1 MTKMTEDAG
10 EAPDAVARMLSANAA
25 GCAALGKKLRGAPP
39 PLAITCA
46 RGSSDHAAT
55 FAKYLIETRLGVPT
69 MSFAPSVAS
78 IYGARLRVAGAL
90 FIVIS
95 QSGRSPDLIA
105 SAQAARD
112 AGALVVT
119 IVNAEESPLARVGQI
134 CLPLHAG
141 RERSVAAT
149 KSFIASLAAV
159 LQIVAHWGERKE
171 LAAALDNLPGNLD
184 AAAALDWSP
193 AENAFA
199 KADDMLVI
207 GRGLGFAIA
216 QEAALKLKETSV
228 IHAEPFSAAEVEH
241 GPMALVREGFPI
253 LVFSQQDETRAGVQ
267 DLVSNLRGKGGRVFV
282 AEQGPAAPERLPVV
296 TGVDPALALV
306 TMIQSFY
313 FLANAVALARGRD
326 PDDPPHLRKETET
339 L

>member
-1 MTKMTEDAG
+1 MTKMTEDAR

-25 GCAALGKKLRGAPP
+25 DCAALGKRLRGAPP
-39 PLAITCA
+39 PLVITCA

-78 IYGARLRVAGAL
+78 IYGARLKMAGAL
-90 FIVIS
+90 FIAIS

-105 SAQAARD
+105 SAQAACD

-149 KSFIASLAAV
+149 KSFIVSLAAV
-159 LQIVAHWGERKE
+159 LQIAAHWGERKE
-171 LAAALDNLPGNLD
+171 LAAALDGLPGNLG

-193 AENAFA
+193 AENTFA
-199 KADDMLVI
+199 KADGMLVI

-228 IHAEPFSAAEVEH
+228 LHAEPF
-241 GPMALVREGFPI
+241 
-253 LVFSQQDETRAGVQ
+253 
-267 DLVSNLRGKGGRVFV
+267 
-282 AEQGPAAPERLPVV
+282 
-296 TGVDPALALV
+296 
-306 TMIQSFY
+306 
-313 FLANAVALARGRD
+313 
-326 PDDPPHLRKETET
+326 
-339 L
+339 

>member
-10 EAPDAVARMLSANAA
+10 EAPDTVARTLSANAA
-25 GCAALGKKLRGAPP
+25 GCAALGKILRGAPP
-39 PLAITCA
+39 PLVITCA

-69 MSFAPSVAS
+69 MSFAPSVSS
-78 IYGARLRVAGAL
+78 IYGARLKMAGAL
-90 FIVIS
+90 FIAIS
-95 QSGRSPDLIA
+95 QSGQSPDLIA

-119 IVNAEESPLARVGQI
+119 IVNAEESPLARLGQI

-149 KSFIASLAAV
+149 KSFIASLAVV
-159 LQIVAHWGERKE
+159 LQIVAHWGESKE
-171 LAAALDNLPGNLD
+171 LAAALDGLPGNLS
-184 AAAALDWSP
+184 AAAGLDWSP
-193 AENAFA
+193 AENTFA

-207 GRGLGFAIA
+207 GRGLGYAIA
-216 QEAALKLKETSV
+216 QEAALKFKETSV
-228 IHAEPFSAAEVEH
+228 LHAEPFSAAEVAH

-253 LVFSQQDETRAGVQ
+253 LVFSQEDASRAGVQ
-267 DLVSNLRGKGGRVFV
+267 DLVSDLRNKGGRVFV
-282 AEQGPAAPERLPVV
+282 AEQGPAAPDRLPVV
-296 TGVDPALALV
+296 ANVDPALALV

-326 PDDPPHLRKETET
+326 PDDPPHLRKVTET

>member
-25 GCAALGKKLRGAPP
+25 QCAALGQRLRAAPP
-39 PLAITCA
+39 PFVITCA

-55 FAKYLIETRLGVPT
+55 FTKYLIETRLGLPT
-69 MSFAPSVAS
+69 MSFAPTVSS
-78 IYGARLRVAGAL
+78 IYGARIKMAGAL
-90 FIVIS
+90 FIAIS
-95 QSGRSPDLIA
+95 QSGQSPDLVA

-119 IVNAEESPLARVGQI
+119 IVNTEESPLARVGQV
-134 CLPLHAG
+134 CLHLHAG

-149 KSFIASLAAV
+149 KSYIASLAAV
-159 LQIVAHWGERKE
+159 LQIVAHWGESKE
-171 LAAALDNLPGNLD
+171 LAAALDALPGDLGN
-184 AAAALDWSP
+184 AVALDWSA
-193 AENAFA
+193 AENTFA
-199 KADDMLVI
+199 NADGMLVI

-216 QEAALKLKETSV
+216 QEAALKLKETAI

-241 GPMALVREGFPI
+241 GPMALVGEGFPI
-253 LVFSQQDETRAGVQ
+253 LVFSQEDATRAGVI
-267 DLVSNLRGKGGRVFV
+267 DLVANLRDKGGRVFV

-296 TGVDPALALV
+296 TGLDPATALV
-306 TMIQSFY
+306 SMIQSFY
-313 FLANAVALARGRD
+313 SLANAVALARGRD

>member
-10 EAPDAVARMLSANAA
+10 EAPDAVARMLSANVAD
-25 GCAALGKKLRGAPP
+25 CAALGKRLRAAPP

-55 FAKYLIETRLGVPT
+55 FAKYMIETRLGVPT
-69 MSFAPSVAS
+69 MSFAPSVSS
-78 IYGARLRVAGAL
+78 IYGARLKMAGAL
-90 FIVIS
+90 FIAIS

-119 IVNAEESPLARVGQI
+119 IVNAEGSPLARVGQI
-134 CLPLHAG
+134 CLALRAG

-159 LQIVAHWGERKE
+159 LQIVAHWGESNE
-171 LAAALDNLPGNLD
+171 LAAALDGLPGNLG
-184 AAAALDWSP
+184 AAATLDWNP
-193 AENAFA
+193 AENTFA

-216 QEAALKLKETSV
+216 QEAALKLKETAV

-241 GPMALVREGFPI
+241 GPMALVGEGFPI
-253 LVFSQQDETRAGVQ
+253 LVFSQEDATRPGVR
-267 DLVSNLRGKGGRVFV
+267 DLVSNLRDKGGRVFV
-282 AEQGPAAPERLPVV
+282 AEQGPAGPGRLPVV
-296 TGVDPALALV
+296 TGVDPATALV

>member
-1 MTKMTEDAG
+1 MTKMTEDAR

-25 GCAALGKKLRGAPP
+25 DCAALGKRLRGAPP

-78 IYGARLRVAGAL
+78 IYGARLKMARAL
-90 FIVIS
+90 FIAIS
-95 QSGRSPDLIA
+95 QSGRSPDLIS

-119 IVNAEESPLARVGQI
+119 IVNAEDSPLARVGQV
-134 CLPLHAG
+134 CLPLRAG
-141 RERSVAAT
+141 RERSIAAT
-149 KSFIASLAAV
+149 KSFITSLAAV
-159 LQIVAHWGERKE
+159 LQIVAHWGESKE
-171 LAAALDNLPGNLD
+171 PVAALDGLPGNLG

-193 AENAFA
+193 AENTFA
-199 KADDMLVI
+199 NADGMLVI

-253 LVFSQQDETRAGVQ
+253 LVFSQEDETRAGVQ
-267 DLVSNLRGKGGRVFV
+267 DLVSNLRDKGGRIFV
-282 AEQGPAAPERLPVV
+282 AEQGPAAPGRLPVV
-296 TGVDPALALV
+296 TGIDPAMALV

-313 FLANAVALARGRD
+313 FLANGVALVRGRD

>member
-1 MTKMTEDAG
+1 MTKMAEDAG
-10 EAPDAVARMLSANAA
+10 QAPEAVARMLPANAA
-25 GCAALGKKLRGAPP
+25 DCAALGKRLRGSPP

-55 FAKYLIETRLGVPT
+55 FAKYLIETHLGVPT
-69 MSFAPSVAS
+69 ASFAPSVSS
-78 IYGARLRVAGAL
+78 IYKARQKVDGAL
-90 FIVIS
+90 FIAIS
-95 QSGRSPDLIA
+95 QSGQSPDLVT
-105 SAQAARD
+105 SAEAARD

-119 IVNAEESPLARVGQI
+119 IVNAARSPLAQVGQI

-141 RERSVAAT
+141 LEKSVAAT
-149 KSFIASLAAV
+149 KSFITSLAAL
-159 LQIVAHWGERKE
+159 LQIVAHWGESKE
-171 LAAALDNLPGNLD
+171 LAAALDTLPGNLD
-184 AAAALDWSP
+184 AAAALDWSEATP
-193 AENAFA
+193 AFA
-199 KADDMLVI
+199 AADDMLVI

-216 QEAALKLKETSV
+216 QEAALKLKETAV
-228 IHAEPFSAAEVEH
+228 LHAEPFSAAEVEH

-253 LVFSQQDETRAGVQ
+253 LVFSQQDQTRAGVQ
-267 DLVSNLRGKGGRVFV
+267 DLISRLGDKGGRVFA
-282 AEQGPAAPERLPVV
+282 AEQGPAAPGRLPVI
-296 TGVDPALALV
+296 TGLEPAAALV